1 MCIYVQRIFIIFC
14 SSSERKIIFDKRTG
28 YSLLS
33 IVQFVCW
40 RYNLNV
46 SIFREGDTRE
56 RSLQLWHSF
65 AWSSYWKT
73 HSSKPYFSLHS
84 LLLLLVLLL
93 LLLLFC
99 NMMSS
104 LFTFHISFHLFKCF
118 YSFNL
123 LFFLYG
129 LNRGCTT

>member
-93 LLLLFC
+93 LLC